1 MAAVPASGPGTATI
15 ERGRMSILPQECTAA
30 LAGAH
35 GWTLPAG
42 GGMRRGRPR
51 PAGFTKFANWGDPP
65 GVVRVR
71 FNRGSPIAPLIPWRT
86 VTPALEE
93 HKNRSPRS

>member
-15 ERGRMSILPQECTAA
+15 ERGRMSNVFQEGTAD

-35 GWTLPAG
+35 GWRRPAG

-51 PAGFTKFANWGDPP
+51 PAGFTKFANWG
-65 GVVRVR
+65 
-71 FNRGSPIAPLIPWRT
+71 
-86 VTPALEE
+86 
-93 HKNRSPRS
+93 